1 MNTAKTIASD
11 LGFNPDSVNSV
22 LNLFKGGATIPF
34 IARYR
39 KESTGSLDEVAIAK
53 IRDHS
58 LKIEEFDKRRE
69 SIIKSLEERDLYND
83 TLKQNIDN
91 ATSLKSLEDLYLP
104 FRVKRRT
111 KATVARE
118 QGLGPLANQIFHKG
132 ENGESLAAN
141 YINADVGINSFEEA
155 LAGARYI
162 IAEEIN
168 ENLQARTTLRRLFE
182 SKANLSSSVIK
193 KKQNKAQKYR
203 DYFDWNEKAS
213 SAPSHRLLA
222 IFRGES
228 EGLLKVII
236 RPTEDEAIKEL
247 KYKFLRPEISSRDQ
261 ISLAIA
267 DSYKRLLAPS
277 METEL
282 RAFLKETA
290 DTEAIRVF
298 CDNLKELLMASPL
311 GQKAILGIDPG
322 FRTGCKVVCLNPQGK
337 LLTDTV
343 IYPTTSGH
351 GLEKAHK
358 VIKELVDKYKI
369 EAIAIGNGTAS
380 RETETFV
387 RNCKLPTSPIIVQVN
402 ESGASIY
409 SASEIAREEFP
420 NHDVTV
426 RGAVS
431 IARRLADPLAELVK
445 IDAKS
450 IGVGQYQ
457 HDVDQT
463 SLKNGL
469 DDIVMSCVNSIGVE
483 LNTASAPLLSYV
495 SGLGPQLAKN
505 IVDYRD
511 ENGAFTSKTQLKKIK
526 RLGPKAF
533 EQAAG
538 FLRIRNAKNPLD
550 TSAVHPE
557 RYDLLEKICKDNNTT
572 VAGLMKDAE
581 KRYNI
586 DLNKYVCED
595 VGLPTLTDIMKELAK
610 PGRDPRDQ
618 FEPFSFAEN
627 VEKMS
632 DLEVGTQLPGIV
644 TNVTNFGA
652 FIDIGVHQDGLAHIS
667 QLADSFVKDPST
679 IVKVGQKVRAW
690 VTEVDEDRKR
700 IALSL
705 RSDCPNTQEKAPRR
719 QTTKNGTTN
728 KTIKGDRKG
737 QH

>member
-11 LGFNPDSVNSV
+11 LGYNPDRVNSV
-22 LNLFKGGATIPF
+22 LNLLKDGATIPF

-58 LKIEEFDKRRE
+58 LKIEELDKRRE
-69 SIIKSLEERDLYND
+69 SIIKSLEERDLYKD
-83 TLKQNIDN
+83 TLKENIDN
-91 ATSLKSLEDLYLP
+91 AESLKSLEDLYLP

-111 KATVARE
+111 RATVARE
-118 QGLGPLANQIFHKG
+118 QGLEPLANQIFHEG
-132 ENGESLAAN
+132 ENGMVLAAN

-155 LAGARYI
+155 LAGARDI

-168 ENLQARTTLRRLFE
+168 ENLEARTTLRRLFE

-193 KKQNKAQKYR
+193 KKEEEAQKYR
-203 DYFDWNEKAS
+203 DYFDWNERAG

-236 RPTEDEAIKEL
+236 RPTEDEAIKGL
-247 KYKFLRPEISSRDQ
+247 QCKFLRPEICSRDQ
-261 ISLAIA
+261 ISLAIV

-277 METEL
+277 LETEL
-282 RAFLKETA
+282 RSSLKDVA

-298 CDNLKELLMASPL
+298 RDNLKELLMASPL

-322 FRTGCKVVCLNPQGK
+322 FRTGCKVVCLDPQGK

-343 IYPTTSGH
+343 IYPTKSSDE
-351 GLEKAHK
+351 LEKAHK
-358 VIKELVDKYKI
+358 VITELVEKYKI

-380 RETETFV
+380 RETERFV

-409 SASEIAREEFP
+409 SASELAREEFP
-420 NHDVTV
+420 NHDITV
-426 RGAVS
+426 RGAIS

-469 DDIVMSCVNSIGVE
+469 DDTVMSCVNAIGVE

-557 RYDLLEKICKDNNTT
+557 RYDLLQKICKGNNTT
-572 VAGLMKDAE
+572 ITELMKDDE
-581 KRYNI
+581 KRRNI

-667 QLADSFVKDPST
+667 QLADRFVKDPST

-690 VTEVDEDRKR
+690 ITEVDEDRKR

-705 RSDCPNTQEKAPRR
+705 RSNCPNAQEKANRR
-719 QTTKNGTTN
+719 QTIQNGT
-728 KTIKGDRKG
+728 KK
-737 QH
+737 

>member
-11 LGFNPDSVNSV
+11 LGFNPDRVNSV
-22 LNLFKGGATIPF
+22 LNLLKDGATIPF

-39 KESTGSLDEVAIAK
+39 KESTGSLDEVAIAE

-58 LKIEEFDKRRE
+58 LKIEELDKRRE
-69 SIIKSLEERDLYND
+69 SIIKSLEERDLYKD
-83 TLKQNIDN
+83 TLKENIDN
-91 ATSLKSLEDLYLP
+91 AASLKSLEDLYLP

-111 KATVARE
+111 RATVARE
-118 QGLGPLANQIFHKG
+118 QGLEPLANQIFHEAKDG
-132 ENGESLAAN
+132 NALAAN
-141 YINADVGINSFEEA
+141 YINAEVGINSSEDV
-155 LAGARYI
+155 LAGARDI

-168 ENLQARTTLRRLFE
+168 ENLEARTTLRHLFE
-182 SKANLSSSVIK
+182 SKANLASSVIK
-193 KKQNKAQKYR
+193 KKEKEAQKYR
-203 DYFDWNEKAS
+203 DYFDWNEKAGS
-213 SAPSHRLLA
+213 VPSHRLLA

-247 KYKFLRPEISSRDQ
+247 QCKFLRPEIVSRDQ
-261 ISLAIA
+261 VSLAIV

-282 RAFLKETA
+282 RASLKAAA
-290 DTEAIRVF
+290 DREAIKVF
-298 CDNLKELLMASPL
+298 RDNLKELLMAAPL
-311 GQKAILGIDPG
+311 GEKAVLGIDPG
-322 FRTGCKVVCLNPQGK
+322 FRTGCKVVCLDPQGK

-343 IYPTTSGH
+343 IYPTHSGDAI
-351 GLEKAHK
+351 EKARRM
-358 VIKELVDKYKI
+358 IAELVDKYKI

-409 SASEIAREEFP
+409 SASELAREEFP
-420 NHDVTV
+420 NHDITV

-469 DDIVMSCVNSIGVE
+469 DHTVMSCVNAIGVE

-557 RYDLLEKICKDNNTT
+557 RYDLLKKICKDNNTT
-572 VAGLMKDAE
+572 VTGLMKDDE
-581 KRYNI
+581 KRRNI

-595 VGLPTLTDIMKELAK
+595 VGLPTLTDIMIELTK
-610 PGRDPRDQ
+610 PGRDPRNQ

-627 VEKMS
+627 VKKMS
-632 DLEVGTQLPGIV
+632 DLEVGSQLPGVV

-667 QLADSFVKDPST
+667 QLSDSFVKDPST
-679 IVKVGQKVRAW
+679 IVKVGQTVRVW
-690 VTEVDEDRKR
+690 VTGVDEDRKR

-705 RSDCPNTQEKAPRR
+705 RSNCPNAQEKVNRR
-719 QTTKNGTTN
+719 QTTQNSGK
-728 KTIKGDRKG
+728 K
-737 QH
+737 